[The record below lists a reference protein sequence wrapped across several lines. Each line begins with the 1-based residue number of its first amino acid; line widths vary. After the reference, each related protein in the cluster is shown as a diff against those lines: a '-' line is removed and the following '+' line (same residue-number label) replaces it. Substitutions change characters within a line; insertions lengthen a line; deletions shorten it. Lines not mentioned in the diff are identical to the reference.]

1 MWSLLVLVI
10 TLSFSNFVYSFST
23 VWYQSCG
30 LSPLK
35 QNRGCTPNSNRIIN
49 GVAAEEGEI
58 PWQVAIVFEFKS
70 ITVNSVCGGSIIG
83 TYYVLSAA
91 HCFDGITV
99 DGVKHDKDLELSSV
113 YAGGNLEMQSGK
125 EYKIRKVLVHPA
137 FARVYRGIINDIAIV
152 TMKEEFEF
160 SSTVQVIC
168 LPLFN
173 SSIPNI
179 GSTVVASGW
188 GITSSNGTSC
198 TPNLMRTDLEVYS
211 FNSPSCQTYLLPYA
225 PKNSIMCVHNPVS
238 CTCLGDSGGPI
249 TMEVDGI
256 CTLVGVTSQG
266 YQCGELGFSSLYMNV
281 SHFLD
286 WITDNISE
294 SCSKPINK

>member
-49 GVAAEEGEI
+49 GVVAEEGEI
-58 PWQVAIVFEFKS
+58 PWQVAIIIVHTAIMKA
-70 ITVNSVCGGSIIG
+70 NWCGGSIISAN
-83 TYYVLSAA
+83 YVLTAG
-91 HCFDGITV
+91 HCFEGITQ
-99 DGVKHDKDLELSSV
+99 DGVKYSYDLELNSV
-113 YAGGNLEMQSGK
+113 FAGGNLGMQSGK
-125 EYKIRKVLVHPA
+125 EYKMRKILVHPA
-137 FARVYRGIINDIAIV
+137 FKRTKVGVVNDIAIV
-152 TMKEEFEF
+152 TMMEDFEF

-188 GITSSNGTSC
+188 GVTSSKCTSF
-198 TPNLMRTDLEVYS
+198 TPNLMRTDLQVYS
-211 FNSPSCQTYLLPYA
+211 FDSPSCRDYLLPYA
-225 PKNSIMCVHNPVS
+225 PNYSIMCIHNPLS

-249 TMEVDGI
+249 TLEVDGI

-266 YQCGELGFSSLYMNV
+266 YQCGEKGFGSLYMNV